1 MGQFIDGAAHSALL
15 HERTKERVRAT
26 ARRLGRPPRLDVII
40 VGDDPASRSYV
51 STKARQAAETGIDGR
66 LVELHATIA
75 EAELIARID
84 ELNRDLNVDGI
95 LVQLPLPAHI
105 DAGVILERIDP
116 NKDVDGFHPV
126 NAGRLAIAARVDL
139 DRFLIPCTPLGCLL
153 MLRQTLGA
161 DGLAGRVAIVIGRS
175 NIVGKP
181 MARLLAASDCTV
193 ILAHSAT
200 RNLPEFSRMA
210 DILVVAVGRP
220 EMVRGDWVK
229 PGATVI
235 DVGINR
241 VPAPGGKTK
250 LVGDVL
256 TAEALERA
264 AFVTPVPGGVGR
276 MTVAC
281 LLHNTVAAAE
291 RRMRLGALDAE
302 RISA

>member
-1 MGQFIDGAAHSALL
+1 MGQFIDGSAHSALL
-15 HERTKERVRAT
+15 LERTKEQ
-26 ARRLGRPPRLDVII
+26 ARGSACRLGHPPRLDVII

-51 STKARQAAETGIDGR
+51 STKARRAAEIGIDGH
-66 LVELHATIA
+66 LVELPATIS
-75 EAELIARID
+75 EAELIARVD
-84 ELNRDLNVDGI
+84 ELNRDPGVDGV

-126 NAGRLAIAARVDL
+126 NAGRLAVATRIDL
-139 DRFLIPCTPLGCLL
+139 DRLLIPCTPLGCLL

-161 DGLAGRVAIVIGRS
+161 DGLAGRVAVVVGRS

-193 ILAHSAT
+193 VLAHSAT
-200 RNLPEFSRMA
+200 RNLPEVCRMA

-229 PGATVI
+229 PGATII

-291 RRMRLGALDAE
+291 ARMRLGASNAE
-302 RISA
+302 RLSA